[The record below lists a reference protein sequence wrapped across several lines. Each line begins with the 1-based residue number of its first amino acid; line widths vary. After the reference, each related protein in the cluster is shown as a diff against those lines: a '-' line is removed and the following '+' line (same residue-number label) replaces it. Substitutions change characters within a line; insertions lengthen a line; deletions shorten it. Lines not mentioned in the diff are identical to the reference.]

1 MLAAGLLSW
10 VNHQLP
16 TISIPSVPQDIVQRL
31 MTHPQIDKA
40 WEHVP
45 EFTRDVLKTISD
57 QSAEIELLKTK

>member
-57 QSAEIELLKTK
+57 QSAEIEFLKTK